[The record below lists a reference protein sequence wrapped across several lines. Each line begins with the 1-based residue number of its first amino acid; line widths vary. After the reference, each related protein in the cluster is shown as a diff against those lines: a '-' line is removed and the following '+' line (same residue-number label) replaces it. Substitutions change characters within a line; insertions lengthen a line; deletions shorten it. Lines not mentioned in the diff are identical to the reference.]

1 MAAAGFDP
9 RFRRRGRQSVEVAL
23 RDCPFR
29 DLVEDHRELACS
41 VHRGL
46 LEGMLSSLQPPFVLR
61 EFHPLAERSVCRL
74 VAGAP
79 EAQRPARTP
88 RARPAGPHSPRPSA
102 P

>member
-1 MAAAGFDP
+1 MSAAGFDP

-46 LEGMLSSLQPPFVLR
+46 LEGMLGSLQPPFEMT
-61 EFHPLAERSVCRL
+61 EFRPFAERSVCRL
-74 VAGAP
+74 VAGVPDGQRALRAAP
-79 EAQRPARTP
+79 S
-88 RARPAGPHSPRPSA
+88 RARRDPPPG
-102 P
+102 